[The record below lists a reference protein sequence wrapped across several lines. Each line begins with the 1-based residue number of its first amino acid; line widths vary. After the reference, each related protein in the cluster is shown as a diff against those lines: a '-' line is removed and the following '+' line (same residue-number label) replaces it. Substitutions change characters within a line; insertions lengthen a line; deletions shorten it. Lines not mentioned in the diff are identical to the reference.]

1 MDFQKIVS
9 QTLST
14 AIYNHWW
21 TRNTMDSLQIYV
33 LKAKKF
39 HRWHRDGSEA
49 GSNHRP
55 LIRTESR
62 QNKFQVRTRT
72 SNWMNTQPCCDVSNN
87 HVPLAQSST
96 IEVIFFICKRMMYL
110 RSWSKTGEWIPP
122 KISTVRSTSY
132 TSLVSPSPRSMNSK
146 AYIYLLTLILSFNSR
161 YSAKMLLPLERACNN
176 KCVPSVIHAN
186 QYAAARQPGTMPTR
200 RV

>member
-14 AIYNHWW
+14 AIYNLWW
-21 TRNTMDSLQIYV
+21 TRHMMDSLQIYV

-39 HRWHRDGSEA
+39 HHWHRDGSEA

-72 SNWMNTQPCCDVSNN
+72 SNWMNTQPRCDVSNN
-87 HVPLAQSST
+87 HVTLAQSSI
-96 IEVIFFICKRMMYL
+96 IEVIFSSVRGWCISEAGL
-110 RSWSKTGEWIPP
+110 RLGNESLP
-122 KISTVRSTSY
+122 KLSTVRSTSY

-146 AYIYLLTLILSFNSR
+146 TYIYLLTLILSFNSR
-161 YSAKMLLPLERACNN
+161 YATKMLLPLERACNN
-176 KCVPSVIHAN
+176 KCVPSVIHVN
-186 QYAAARQPGTMPTR
+186 QYATARQPGTMPTR